1 MSAVLIADVDV
12 SRGDFSLDITLRVEP
27 GETLALLGPNGAGK
41 STTVGCIAGIVGLDA
56 GRISIGPVVLDDS
69 ERGIRV
75 PVEDRRV
82 GLVFQD
88 YRLFPHLSV
97 LENVAFGQRSRGV
110 ARAEARASALVWL
123 DRLGIAGFAGVRP
136 GSLSGGQSQ
145 RVALARVLAMEPD
158 VLLLDE
164 PLAALDVEVR
174 ADVRA
179 ELVEHLRLFSGA
191 TIVVTHDLADA
202 EALADR
208 VAVVEGGRLSQVG
221 TVAELRGSPAT
232 PWVSSLVAR

>member
-1 MSAVLIADVDV
+1 MSGTLVADIRAE
-12 SRGDFSLDITLRVEP
+12 RGVFSLDVSLRVEP
-27 GETLALLGPNGAGK
+27 GEVLALLGPNGAGK
-41 STTVGCIAGIVGLDA
+41 STTIGCISGIVPLDS
-56 GRISIGPVVLDDS
+56 GRISVGDSVLDDT
-69 ERGIRV
+69 ETDVVV
-75 PVEDRRV
+75 PIEARRV

-110 ARAEARASALVWL
+110 ARSEARAAAAAWL
-123 DRLGIAGFAGVRP
+123 DRLGLAAFGAVRP

-145 RVALARVLAMEPD
+145 RVALARALAMEPD

-179 ELVEHLRLFSGA
+179 ELADHLSLFAGA
-191 TIVVTHDLADA
+191 TIVVTHNLADA
-202 EALADR
+202 EALAGQ
-208 VAVVEGGRLSQVG
+208 VAVIEGGRVSQLATVG
-221 TVAELRGSPAT
+221 ELRRAPAT
-232 PWVSSLVAR
+232 PWVASLVAR

>member
-1 MSAVLIADVDV
+1 VSGTLVADIRTR
-12 SRGDFSLDITLRVEP
+12 RGDFALDVSLRVQP
-27 GETLALLGPNGAGK
+27 GEVLALLGPNGAGK
-41 STTVGCIAGIVGLDA
+41 STTIGCISGIVPLDS
-56 GRISIGPVVLDDS
+56 GRISVGDSVLDEVAADVV
-69 ERGIRV
+69 V
-75 PVEDRRV
+75 PIEARRV

-110 ARAEARASALVWL
+110 ARAKARATALEWL
-123 DRLGIAGFAGVRP
+123 DRLGIAAFAGVRP

-145 RVALARVLAMEPD
+145 RVALARALAMEPD

-179 ELVEHLRLFSGA
+179 ELVDHLALFSGA

-208 VAVVEGGRLSQVG
+208 VAVIEGGRVSQLATVG
-221 TVAELRGSPAT
+221 QLRSNPAT